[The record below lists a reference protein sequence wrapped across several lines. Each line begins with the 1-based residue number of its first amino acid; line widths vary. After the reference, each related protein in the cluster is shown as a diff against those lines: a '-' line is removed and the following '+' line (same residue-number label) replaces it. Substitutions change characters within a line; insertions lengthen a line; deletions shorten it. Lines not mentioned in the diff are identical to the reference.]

1 MRNIKTII
9 SASAILLI
17 ICIASP
23 IKAQGAQKEA
33 EKLKAIPAD
42 VTAILERSCIGC
54 HSDDGNTLAKSHF
67 NFTKWNEYST
77 EERTSIGQ
85 DMVKIVSKGKMP
97 PKKFLKNYP
106 ELKLTA
112 AEKKTISNWA
122 SQL

>member
-9 SASAILLI
+9 SAGAII
-17 ICIASP
+17 ISVCIASP
-23 IKAQGAQKEA
+23 MKAQGVQKEA

-42 VTAILERSCIGC
+42 VTAIIEKSCIGC
-54 HSDDGNTLAKSHF
+54 HSDDGSTLAKSHF
-67 NFTKWNEYST
+67 NFTKWNEYSA
-77 EERTSIGQ
+77 EEKTSIGQ

-112 AEKKTISNWA
+112 AETKTISNWA
-122 SQL
+122 GQL

>member
-9 SASAILLI
+9 SAGAILLSV
-17 ICIASP
+17 CIASP
-23 IKAQGAQKEA
+23 MKAQGVQKEA

-42 VTAILERSCIGC
+42 VTAIIEKSCIGC
-54 HSDDGNTLAKSHF
+54 HSDDGSTLAKSHF
-67 NFTKWNEYST
+67 NFTKWNEYSA
-77 EERTSIGQ
+77 EEKTSIGQ

-112 AEKKTISNWA
+112 AETKTISNWA
-122 SQL
+122 GQL